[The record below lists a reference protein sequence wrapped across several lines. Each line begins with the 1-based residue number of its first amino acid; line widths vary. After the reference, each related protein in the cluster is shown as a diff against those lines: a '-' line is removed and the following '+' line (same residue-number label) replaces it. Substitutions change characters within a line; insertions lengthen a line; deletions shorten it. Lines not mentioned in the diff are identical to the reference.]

1 MERRARAE
9 AIVAPL
15 VGGLVV
21 MATLLGLIGT
31 AIRDP
36 KPHDIPVGVA
46 GPAPAVQQ
54 LTAGVGTNAP
64 GAFSFTAYASEAAA
78 RTALDNRDVDAV
90 LVLGSPPRLV
100 VAPAAGEAITSVIT
114 TVFTAVFAAQ
124 NAQLQVET
132 THAYAPGDPHGL
144 VLFFLVLATIISSFV
159 AQIFLYVRGQGA
171 GFGTWLEVQ
180 VLWAVLAGLAGVGIA
195 AWIVGGYDIGPAAR
209 LASLLALAALAIG
222 AMVGGLTR
230 LLGRVGIGL
239 GGLVMVLLDLISSG
253 GPAGSNFLPD
263 AYRWL
268 SPWMPAGELFS
279 ALRGVL
285 YFDSAGIAAPVAL
298 LLAYFLI
305 GLLLAL
311 IGSAARR
318 IARRPVQ
325 APAPAPAP

>member
-1 MERRARAE
+1 
-9 AIVAPL
+9 
-15 VGGLVV
+15 

-36 KPHDIPVGVA
+36 KPHDIPVGIT

-54 LTAGVGTNAP
+54 LTAGIGTNAP
-64 GAFSFTAYASEAAA
+64 GAFSFTTYDSEVAA

-90 LVLGSPPRLV
+90 LVLGSSPRLV
-100 VAPAAGEAITSVIT
+100 VAPAAGEAITAVIT
-114 TVFTAVFAAQ
+114 TVFTAVFGAQ
-124 NAQLQVET
+124 GAQLQVET
-132 THAYAPGDPHGL
+132 AHAYSSGDPHGL
-144 VLFFLVLATIISSFV
+144 VLFFLVLATIISTFV
-159 AQIFLYVRGQGA
+159 VQILLFVRGRTD

-180 VLWAVLAGLAGVGIA
+180 VVWAVLAGVAGVGIA
-195 AWIVGGYDIGPAAR
+195 AWIVGGYDIAPAAR

-222 AMVGGLTR
+222 TVVGGLSR
-230 LLGRVGIGL
+230 ILGRIGIGL

-279 ALRGVL
+279 GLRGVL

-298 LLAYFLI
+298 MLAYFVI
-305 GLLLAL
+305 GLLLLL
-311 IGSAARR
+311 IGSGVQR
-318 IARRPVQ
+318 ITHRSAPG
-325 APAPAPAP
+325 PAPAP

>member
-36 KPHDIPVGVA
+36 KPHDIPVGIT

-54 LTAGVGTNAP
+54 LTGGIGAKAP
-64 GAFSFTAYASEAAA
+64 GAFSFTTYDSETAA

-100 VAPAAGEAITSVIT
+100 VAPAAGEAITAVVT

-132 THAYAPGDPHGL
+132 THAYSSGDPHGL
-144 VLFFLVLATIISSFV
+144 VLFFLVLATIVSSFV
-159 AQIFLYVRGQGA
+159 VQILLFVRGLTA

-180 VLWAVLAGLAGVGIA
+180 VGWAVLAGLSGVGVA
-195 AWIVGGYDIGPAAR
+195 AWIVGGYDIAPAAR

-222 AMVGGLTR
+222 PVVGGLTR
-230 LLGRVGIGL
+230 IIGPAGIGL
-239 GGLVMVLLDLISSG
+239 GGLVMVLLDLITSG

-263 AYRWL
+263 LYRWI
-268 SPWMPAGELFS
+268 SPWLPAEELFS

-285 YFDSAGIAAPVAL
+285 YFDSAAVAAPVAL
-298 LLAYFLI
+298 MLGYFVI
-305 GLLLAL
+305 GLVLML
-311 IGSAARR
+311 IGSGMQRLRRAA
-318 IARRPVQ
+318 PE
-325 APAPAPAP
+325 PAPAS